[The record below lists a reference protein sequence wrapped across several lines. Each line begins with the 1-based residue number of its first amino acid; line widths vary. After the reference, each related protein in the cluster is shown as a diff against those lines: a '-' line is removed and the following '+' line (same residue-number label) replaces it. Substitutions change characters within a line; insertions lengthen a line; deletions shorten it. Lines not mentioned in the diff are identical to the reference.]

1 MSGPLLLITTAI
13 YGWVAAEQAWSG
25 NWPMSLVFGAYA
37 AANVGMMF
45 AVK

>member
-1 MSGPLLLITTAI
+1 MSGPLLLITTLI
-13 YGWVAAEQAWSG
+13 YGWVALEQALRGS
-25 NWPMSLVFGAYA
+25 WPMALVFAAYA